1 VSFDVEVGIEAVEEV
16 FGRVIKTS
24 TAGRPPRWLDV
35 LS

>member
-16 FGRVIKTS
+16 FGRAIETS
-24 TAGRPPRWLDV
+24 TGRPPGWLEV